1 MNNNTKKNNRKKKTN
16 EELKIEEKVNKNN
29 ELRQKL
35 YEKIF
40 RR

>member
-29 ELRQKL
+29 
-35 YEKIF
+35 YPF
-40 RR
+40 V